1 MDKLI
6 IDSSLRMIDVLVINR
21 SGPWKGGRGAGRARR
36 GLSVIIEKKNDV
48 NVNLSGFENL
58 SSKGAKNRNYLRLNG
73 L

>member
-36 GLSVIIEKKNDV
+36 GLSVITGQKNRV
-48 NVNLSGFENL
+48 RVPTFEDPRDRGTNR
-58 SSKGAKNRNYLRLNG
+58 AKNRN
-73 L
+73 